1 MAMSFEFISGSA
13 DNKKSIFRILQSS
26 EKGRR
31 VLDSLS
37 LPESIEEREVYEK
50 NKEYIDRLYQILA
63 TIDSERKLER
73 SRRLKK

>member
-31 VLDSLS
+31 LLDSLS
-37 LPESIEEREVYEK
+37 LPETIEEMAEYER
-50 NKEYIDRLYQILA
+50 NKCSIDEFYQSLSS
-63 TIDSERKLER
+63 IDTKRKLER
-73 SRRLKK
+73 TRRLKK

>member
-31 VLDSLS
+31 LLDSLS
-37 LPESIEEREVYEK
+37 LPETIEEM
-50 NKEYIDRLYQILA
+50 KEYERNRCSIDEFYQSLSS
-63 TIDSERKLER
+63 IDTKRKLER
-73 SRRLKK
+73 TRRLKK

>member
-26 EKGRR
+26 EKGRKI
-31 VLDSLS
+31 LDSFR
-37 LPESIEEREVYEK
+37 LPETLEEMEEYERNREANGE
-50 NKEYIDRLYQILA
+50 LYQTLA
-63 TIDSERKLER
+63 NIDAERKLER

>member
-31 VLDSLS
+31 LLDSLS
-37 LPESIEEREVYEK
+37 LPETIEEMAEYER
-50 NKEYIDRLYQILA
+50 NRCSIDEFYQSLSS
-63 TIDSERKLER
+63 IDTKRKLER
-73 SRRLKK
+73 TRRLKK